1 MLTTRQARITTHH
14 SVPGEPHSVPGPAR
28 RRWMKLLAGGIAVVA
43 LVPFGA
49 QVAAVPGWGNPF
61 EQRTVDHSPAPL
73 LTSMREV
80 AQFRA
85 ATGTFQVLVDLEH
98 DTPNVPSI
106 ISGERTTFFATGRVD
121 SVVDFSTVDG
131 RRVVTSPDRLSVTI
145 SLPAPTLEPA
155 IVDPAQSRVVGQ
167 ERGIV
172 ERVTGVFD
180 QAPRSD
186 QELYVLAASK
196 LDAAART
203 SDLPARAEQS
213 TRAMLTSMATSMGY
227 QQVTVIFDPVEQP

>member
-1 MLTTRQARITTHH
+1 MLTRPARITTR
-14 SVPGEPHSVPGPAR
+14 SSEPGQAR
-28 RRWMKLLAGGIAVVA
+28 RRWLKVLAGGAAIVA

-49 QVAAVPGWGNPF
+49 QVAAVPGWGNTF
-61 EQRTVDHSPAPL
+61 EQRTVDRSPAPL
-73 LTSMREV
+73 LTAMRDV
-80 AQFRA
+80 SQFRA
-85 ATGTFQVLVDLEH
+85 ATGNFQVLVDLEH
-98 DTPNVPSI
+98 DTPNVPAI

-121 SVVDFSTVDG
+121 SVVDFSALDG
-131 RRVVTSPDRLSVTI
+131 RHVVVSPDRLAVTI

-155 IVDPAQSRVVGQ
+155 VIDPAQSRVVGQ

-203 SDLPARAEQS
+203 SDLPARAEDS
-213 TRAMLTSMATSMGY
+213 TRSMLTNLGTSLGY
-227 QQVTVIFDPVEQP
+227 HRVTVVFNPVDQP

>member
-1 MLTTRQARITTHH
+1 
-14 SVPGEPHSVPGPAR
+14 
-28 RRWMKLLAGGIAVVA
+28 MKVLACGVAVVA

-49 QVAAVPGWGNPF
+49 QVAALPSWGNPF
-61 EQRTVDHSPAPL
+61 EQRTVDRSPAPL
-73 LTSMREV
+73 VTAIRDVS
-80 AQFRA
+80 QFRA

-98 DTPNVPSI
+98 DTPNVPAI

-121 SVVDFSTVDG
+121 SLVDFSAVDG
-131 RRVVTSPDRLSVTI
+131 RRIVLSPDRLAVTI

-180 QAPRSD
+180 QSPRTD
-186 QELYVLAASK
+186 QELYLLAATK

-213 TRAMLTSMATSMGY
+213 ARTMLTTMATSMGF
-227 QQVTVIFDPVEQP
+227 QQVTVIFDPVDQP

>member
-1 MLTTRQARITTHH
+1 MLTRQARITTRPTVLGQ
-14 SVPGEPHSVPGPAR
+14 SR
-28 RRWMKLLAGGIAVVA
+28 RRWMKVLAGGAAVVA

-49 QVAAVPGWGNPF
+49 QVAAVPGWSNPF
-61 EQRTVDHSPAPL
+61 EQRTVDRSPAPL
-73 LTSMREV
+73 LTAMRDV

-85 ATGTFQVLVDLEH
+85 ATGTFQVLVDLER
-98 DTPNVPSI
+98 DTPNVPAV

-121 SVVDFSTVDG
+121 SVVDFSALDG
-131 RRVVTSPDRLSVTI
+131 RHVVVSPDRLVVTI

-155 IVDPAQSRVVGQ
+155 IIDPAQSRVVGQ

-186 QELYVLAASK
+186 QELYLLAASK

-203 SDLPARAEQS
+203 SDLPARAEES
-213 TRAMLTSMATSMGY
+213 TRSMLTNLGTSLGY
-227 QQVTVIFDPVEQP
+227 HRVTVLFEPVDQQ

>member
-1 MLTTRQARITTHH
+1 MLTTRQPRITTRH
-14 SVPGEPHSVPGPAR
+14 SVPAEPR
-28 RRWMKLLAGGIAVVA
+28 RRWMKVLAGGVAVIA

-61 EQRTVDHSPAPL
+61 EQHTVDRSPAPL
-73 LTSMREV
+73 LTAMRDV

-85 ATGTFQVLVDLEH
+85 ATGTYQVLVDLEH
-98 DTPNVPSI
+98 DTPNVPAI
-106 ISGERTTFFATGRVD
+106 ISGQRTTLFATGRVD
-121 SVVDFSTVDG
+121 GVVDFSAVDG
-131 RRVVTSPDRLSVTI
+131 RRVVVSPDRLAVTI

-155 IVDPAQSRVVGQ
+155 IIDPAQSRVVGQ

-180 QAPRSD
+180 QAPRD
-186 QELYVLAASK
+186 DRELYLLAANK

-203 SDLPARAEQS
+203 SDLPARAEES
-213 TRAMLTSMATSMGY
+213 TRAMLTGMATSMGF
-227 QQVTVIFDPVEQP
+227 QQVTVVFEPADRP

>member
-1 MLTTRQARITTHH
+1 MLTRQARITTRP
-14 SVPGEPHSVPGPAR
+14 SDLGQSR
-28 RRWMKLLAGGIAVVA
+28 RRWVKVLAGGAAIVA

-73 LTSMREV
+73 LTAMRDV
-80 AQFRA
+80 SQFRA
-85 ATGTFQVLVDLEH
+85 ATGTFQVLVDLER

-106 ISGERTTFFATGRVD
+106 ISGERTTFFASGRVD
-121 SVVDFSTVDG
+121 SVVDFSALDG
-131 RRVVTSPDRLSVTI
+131 RHVVVSPDRLAVTI

-155 IVDPAQSRVVGQ
+155 VIDPAASRVVGQ

-180 QAPRSD
+180 QSPHSD

-203 SDLPARAEQS
+203 SDLPTRAEQS
-213 TRAMLTSMATSMGY
+213 TRSMLTNLATSLGY
-227 QQVTVIFDPVEQP
+227 HQVTVVFDPAGQQ

>member
-1 MLTTRQARITTHH
+1 MLTRHARITTRH
-14 SVPGEPHSVPGPAR
+14 SVPREPR
-28 RRWMKLLAGGIAVVA
+28 RRWMTLLACGAAVVA

-49 QVAAVPGWGNPF
+49 QVAALPSWGNPF
-61 EQRTVDHSPAPL
+61 EQRTVDRSPAPL
-73 LTSMREV
+73 VTAIRDVS
-80 AQFRA
+80 QFRA

-98 DTPNVPSI
+98 DTPNVPAI

-121 SVVDFSTVDG
+121 SVVDFSAVDG
-131 RRVVTSPDRLSVTI
+131 RRIVLSPDRLAVTI

-180 QAPRSD
+180 QSPRTD
-186 QELYVLAASK
+186 QELYLLAATK

-213 TRAMLTSMATSMGY
+213 ARTMLTTMATSMGF
-227 QQVTVIFDPVEQP
+227 QQVTVIFDPVDQP